1 MLLSCRIAF
10 ILLLKTLRFLFA
22 YNAWCVSAREI
33 DLEKVRAALN
43 ATCLH
48 CGASIPPD
56 KQVRLDF
63 ERMKCPGCADV
74 LTASAE
80 ERLIAS
86 GLLFR
91 AGTMGKPIKRSLGQ
105 RVIQGCC
112 SLLFVA
118 GVLVFF
124 QGVYG
129 IVYGALLILLG
140 VGVAIVGVK
149 DPRTQDRS

>member
-1 MLLSCRIAF
+1 MPWLRRRSHRLSG
-10 ILLLKTLRFLFA
+10 
-22 YNAWCVSAREI
+22 REVDCI
-33 DLEKVRAALN
+33 WV
-43 ATCLH
+43 
-48 CGASIPPD
+48 I
-56 KQVRLDF
+56 
-63 ERMKCPGCADV
+63 
-74 LTASAE
+74 
-80 ERLIAS
+80 I
-86 GLLFR
+86 
-91 AGTMGKPIKRSLGQ
+91 TMGKPIKRSLGQ